1 MRSALKTYFNAR
13 DVEISNV
20 VKVDTYTETI
30 LDVVKCNGKKERKKE
45 TGEKITNGIFFLC
58 CDVMLIL

>member
-20 VKVDTYTETI
+20 VKVDTYTDTI
-30 LDVVKCNGKKERKKE
+30 LDVVKCNGKKERKKQ
-45 TGEKITNGIFFLC
+45 GKKITNGIFFLC

>member
-20 VKVDTYTETI
+20 VKVDTYTDTI
-30 LDVVKCNGKKERKKE
+30 LDVVKCNGKKE
-45 TGEKITNGIFFLC
+45 TGEKDHKWDFLS
-58 CDVMLIL
+58 LL

>member
-20 VKVDTYTETI
+20 VKVDTYTDTI
-30 LDVVKCNGKKERKKE
+30 LDVVKCNGKKEKKKQ
-45 TGEKITNGIFFLC
+45 GKRSQMGFSFSV
-58 CDVMLIL
+58 VMLC

>member
-20 VKVDTYTETI
+20 VKVDTYTDTI
-30 LDVVKCNGKKERKKE
+30 LDVVKCNGKKERNRGKRSQM
-45 TGEKITNGIFFLC
+45 GFSFSV
-58 CDVMLIL
+58 VMLC

>member
-30 LDVVKCNGKKERKKE
+30 LDVVKCNGRKEIQKERHR
-45 TGEKITNGIFFLC
+45 EKRSQMGLSFCL
-58 CDVMLIL
+58 VMLC